1 MDEKHT
7 YPSKTSF
14 FQDTQKLT
22 FALGLTSGLAVM
34 AIAGLIIVSVQG
46 GNRVASADRGGG
58 GDNTVADTTGTDTGA
73 ANSGDTVT
81 PNYDPLAVAKAIGL
95 NEDKFTSC
103 LNSKKYT
110 SRIDRDLNEG
120 NTAGVNGTP
129 TSFVNNTA
137 VSGALPYA
145 QVKSAIDAALAGTKG
160 TVAVPEVKKDDHVR
174 GAKNPKVYLVEYSD
188 FQCPFCKQFHPSL
201 QQALTEYKDQV
212 AVVYRHF
219 PLESIH
225 PLARPLAEGSEC
237 AAEIGG
243 EDAFWEYHDKVFES

>member
-1 MDEKHT
+1 MEEKHSH
-7 YPSKTSF
+7 PAKTSF

-22 FALGLTSGLAVM
+22 FALGLSSGLAVM
-34 AIAGLIIVSVQG
+34 AVAGLIIVSVQG
-46 GNRVASADRGGG
+46 GTKASTADAGRG
-58 GDNTVADTTGTDTGA
+58 AGTDTT
-73 ANSGDTVT
+73 DTT
-81 PNYDPLAVAKAIGL
+81 ATAPQPTFDPVGFASQIGL
-95 NEDKFTSC
+95 DETKFQNC
-103 LNSKKYT
+103 LDSKKYS
-110 SRIDRDLNEG
+110 SRVDRDLNEG

-145 QVKSAIDAALAGTKG
+145 QIKSAIDAAISGTKG

-174 GAKNPKVYLVEYSD
+174 GAKNPKVYVVEYSD
-188 FQCPFCKQFHPSL
+188 FECPFCKQFHPSL

-225 PLARPLAEGSEC
+225 PSARALAEGSEC

-243 EDAFWEYHDKVFES
+243 EDAFWQYHDQVFES